1 DAIYAPVCSCD
12 GVTYGNECEAAAA
25 GVSIFTPGECG
36 SDPPNDECGGLQ
48 GLACD
53 DGEYCNFPPDA
64 QCGAADQTGT
74 CAPRPEVC
82 NDVYDPV
89 CGCDDRTYG
98 NACEAAA
105 AGVSVASEG
114 PCEPTAE
121 GACGGLQG
129 LACVDAR
136 GEPHIT
142 DFGIAANVRTDRRL
156 THEGAMMG
164 TPAYMSPEQINGEL
178 MHIGPATDV
187 YSLGATLFHVL
198 TGREVFPESSVL
210 AILSATLRDEPAAP
224 HTVAAKHS
232 KRRIPPDLD
241 TICLKALEKQSSRR
255 YSSAR
260 ALAEDLEAFA
270 DDRPVAA
277 RPISM
282 LERLQKSIRRNRAFF
297 ALTTVVVSTLL
308 VIGLA
313 FGAVTVFNIQ

>member
-129 LACVDAR
+129 LACDD
-136 GEPHIT
+136 GEYCN
-142 DFGIAANVRTDRRL
+142 F
-156 THEGAMMG
+156 
-164 TPAYMSPEQINGEL
+164 
-178 MHIGPATDV
+178 
-187 YSLGATLFHVL
+187 
-198 TGREVFPESSVL
+198 
-210 AILSATLRDEPAAP
+210 
-224 HTVAAKHS
+224 
-232 KRRIPPDLD
+232 PPDAQCGAADPLGRC
-241 TICLKALEKQSSRR
+241 TPIPEACTLEYNPVCGCDGVTYGNRC
-255 YSSAR
+255 AA
-260 ALAEDLEAFA
+260 ALAGVSVASSGECDSGDGGSCGSRGLPECGKDEYCNFPPDAQCGDA
-270 DDRPVAA
+270 DAPGTC
-277 RPISM
+277 
-282 LERLQKSIRRNRAFF
+282 E
-297 ALTTVVVSTLL
+297 
-308 VIGLA
+308 
-313 FGAVTVFNIQ
+313 